1 MTTETTRAQDKLIQ
15 LADYTPPAFLIETV
29 HLDIDIRS
37 DGTVVKS
44 RLVCRRNPADSGVAD
59 LLLDGEDRKSDV

>member
-44 RLVCRRNPADSGVAD
+44 RLAQPYVSKIRVRHV
-59 LLLDGEDRKSDV
+59 DRSLPWP